1 MLRRGLR
8 LVETGETAI
17 VTLVEAPVLGHRQP
31 QPPHRFEREVQCL
44 DRPRL
49 DRGEAGVG
57 RDTLC
62 LHQLARRPGLRR
74 ALFGDVDVP
83 PAGEAVFEVPLR
95 LAVTDEDELRLSR
108 SLLVGRDRKSTRLNS
123 CHYCAT

>member
-62 LHQLARRPGLRR
+62 LHQLARRPGLRSEEHTSELQSLMR
-74 ALFGDVDVP
+74 ISY
-83 PAGEAVFEVPLR
+83 AVFAFEKK
-95 LAVTDEDELRLSR
+95 RLS
-108 SLLVGRDRKSTRLNS
+108 S
-123 CHYCAT
+123 